1 MVTDMMDFMS
11 TGTATN
17 TLVIVVIIFG
27 LISVFLGY
35 MMLTELKETRKA
47 MERMEKVFKTVE

>member
-1 MVTDMMDFMS
+1 MVTNMMDFMS

-17 TLVIVVIIFG
+17 TLVIVVLIFG
-27 LISVFLGY
+27 FILVFLGY

-47 MERMEKVFKTVE
+47 IERMEKVLKTVE

>member
-1 MVTDMMDFMS
+1 MVTNMMDFMS

-17 TLVIVVIIFG
+17 TLVIVVLIFG
-27 LISVFLGY
+27 FILVFLGY

-47 MERMEKVFKTVE
+47 MERMEKVLKTVE

>member
-1 MVTDMMDFMS
+1 MSMMDFMS
-11 TGTATN
+11 VETSSN

-47 MERMEKVFKTVE
+47 IERMEKVLKTVE

>member
-1 MVTDMMDFMS
+1 MQMMDFIN

-27 LISVFLGY
+27 LILIY
-35 MMLTELKETRKA
+35 MGHLMLTEIKETRKA
-47 MERMEKVFKTVE
+47 MERMEKVLKTVE

>member
-1 MVTDMMDFMS
+1 MQMMDFMN

-27 LISVFLGY
+27 LMLAYLGY
-35 MMLTELKETRKA
+35 AMLTEIKETRKA
-47 MERMEKVFKTVE
+47 IERMEKVLKTVE

>member
-1 MVTDMMDFMS
+1 MSMMDFVSAGAS
-11 TGTATN
+11 TD

-47 MERMEKVFKTVE
+47 IERMESVLKTVE

>member
-1 MVTDMMDFMS
+1 MAMYMMDFMS

-17 TLVIVVIIFG
+17 TLVIVVMIFG

-47 MERMEKVFKTVE
+47 IERMEKVLKTVE

>member
-1 MVTDMMDFMS
+1 MVTNMMDFMS

-35 MMLTELKETRKA
+35 MILTELKETRKA
-47 MERMEKVFKTVE
+47 IERMESVLKTVE

>member
-1 MVTDMMDFMS
+1 MQMMDFMT

-27 LISVFLGY
+27 LILTYLGY
-35 MMLTELKETRKA
+35 IMLTEIKETRKA
-47 MERMEKVFKTVE
+47 MERMEKVLKTVE

>member
-1 MVTDMMDFMS
+1 MQMMDFIN

-27 LISVFLGY
+27 LILIYMGY
-35 MMLTELKETRKA
+35 LMLTEIKETRKA
-47 MERMEKVFKTVE
+47 MERMEKVLKTVE

>member
-1 MVTDMMDFMS
+1 MSMMDFMS
-11 TGTATN
+11 AGTSSN

-47 MERMEKVFKTVE
+47 IERMESVLKTVE

>member
-1 MVTDMMDFMS
+1 MSMMDFMS
-11 TGTATN
+11 MGAATN

-27 LISVFLGY
+27 FISVFLGY

-47 MERMEKVFKTVE
+47 IERMEKVLKTVE

>member
-1 MVTDMMDFMS
+1 MVMDMMDFMS

-47 MERMEKVFKTVE
+47 IERMEKVLKTVE

>member
-1 MVTDMMDFMS
+1 MQMMDFMS
-11 TGTATN
+11 MGTN

-27 LISVFLGY
+27 LILIYIGY

-47 MERMEKVFKTVE
+47 IERMEKVLKTVE

>member
-1 MVTDMMDFMS
+1 MVMDMMDFMS
-11 TGTATN
+11 TGTAAN

-47 MERMEKVFKTVE
+47 IERMEKVLKTVE